1 MISNDNDT
9 YYKADAKQNKIE
21 QILSEFFSF
30 AGKEYSFDSMSPWKP
45 QADIYETPEDIIV
58 KMAIPGNKPHN
69 VQVSFSKDTLT
80 ITGHRTDDSPH
91 EKICFYQVEIR
102 YGYFERAFY
111 MPKPVDTNNI
121 KASYKEGFLQIILP
135 KIQQKEPEA
144 FAIKIN
150 L

>member
-9 YYKADAKQNKIE
+9 YYKTDAKQNKIE

-30 AGKEYSFDSMSPWKP
+30 TGKEYSFDSISPWKP
-45 QADIYETPEDIIV
+45 QTDIYETSEDIIV
-58 KMAIPGNKPHN
+58 KMAIPGTKPQN
-69 VQVSFSKDTLT
+69 VQVSFSKGALT
-80 ITGHRTDDSPH
+80 ITGHTIDDSPH
-91 EKICFYQVEIR
+91 EKISFYQVEIR

-111 MPKPVDTNNI
+111 MPKPVDINNI
-121 KASYKEGFLQIILP
+121 KATYKDGFLQIILP
-135 KIQQKEPEA
+135 KIQQKAPEA

>member
-9 YYKADAKQNKIE
+9 YYKTDAKQNKIE

-30 AGKEYSFDSMSPWKP
+30 TGKEYSFDSISPWKP
-45 QADIYETPEDIIV
+45 QTDIYETHEDIIV
-58 KMAIPGNKPHN
+58 KMAIPGTKPHN

-80 ITGHRTDDSPH
+80 ITGYRTDDSPH

-102 YGYFERAFY
+102 YGYFERVFY
-111 MPKPVDTNNI
+111 MPKPVDKNNI
-121 KASYKEGFLQIILP
+121 KASYKDGFLQIILP
-135 KIQQKEPEA
+135 KIQQKAPEA